1 MKLKFGKNKIKNYNN
16 IIINFKLKIFLLKN
30 LYLILLLL
38 NYFKLE

>member
-1 MKLKFGKNKIKNYNN
+1 MKLKFGKNKKKNYNN